1 MRLLTETFGF
11 IGFWER
17 FVEGRDA
24 AFGRIQRS
32 DHVPRPQLS
41 RSTALSASKFERQ
54 SIIYEA
60 DTATTGGNSSG
71 ELSSLEYSRY
81 PTYGRF
87 DTVKYKAWFLK
98 VVFKSCCAYPRIVK
112 IVTSVSTYPVLFM

>member
-1 MRLLTETFGF
+1 MRLLTETFGLL
-11 IGFWER
+11 GFWER

-60 DTATTGGNSSG
+60 DTTTTGGNSSG
-71 ELSSLEYSRY
+71 ELSGLEYSRY
-81 PTYGRF
+81 RTYGRF
-87 DTVKYKAWFLK
+87 DTVKYKAWFLQA
-98 VVFKSCCAYPRIVK
+98 FAHIQE
-112 IVTSVSTYPVLFM
+112 L